1 MWQATLI
8 VQGKAQYITFP
19 CGSIVES
26 ALRTVVNAIA
36 FSKYGG
42 GYRIGEI
49 LEQGTLDP
57 IRYA

>member
-8 VQGKAQYITFP
+8 IGGRKEYVTFP
-19 CGSIVES
+19 CGSINEPV
-26 ALRTVVNAIA
+26 LRTVVNAIA
-36 FSKYGG
+36 FSQYGG